1 MRNVFLIAAKEIQE
15 SLRNWWVLSTTLLL
29 AALALTLTFLGS
41 APTGTVAVRAL
52 DVVIVS
58 LSSLTIFLLPLIAL
72 LISHDAIVG
81 EIERGTML
89 LLLSYP
95 VGRWQVLIGK
105 FAGHLAILAFA
116 IVLGYGAAALALATT
131 GATIDAESWAAFGKM
146 IGSSILLGASFIA
159 VGYLVSSLV
168 RARGTA
174 AGIAIGIWLLL
185 VLIYDIALL
194 GLLVI
199 DQGRFIS
206 AGILNALLLLNP
218 TDVYRMFNLAGSANV
233 SVFSGMA
240 GLADTMTLNP
250 EILLMA
256 LAAWAALPLAL
267 AAFVFSRRE
276 L

>member
-1 MRNVFLIAAKEIQE
+1 MKSMLIIAGKEIQE
-15 SLRNWWVLSTTLLL
+15 GLRNRWVLATTLLL
-29 AALALTLTFLGS
+29 AALSLTLTFLGS
-41 APTGTVAVRAL
+41 APTGNVGVGAL

-81 EIERGTML
+81 DMERGTML

-95 VGRWQVLIGK
+95 VGRRQVLLGK

-116 IVLGYGAAALALATT
+116 TVLGYGAAAAALAIT
-131 GATIDAESWAAFGKM
+131 GAAIDAESWLAFARM
-146 IGSSILLGASFIA
+146 IGSSILLGAAFIA
-159 VGYLVSSLV
+159 VGYLVSALV
-168 RARGTA
+168 QQRGTA
-174 AGIAIGIWLLL
+174 AGIAVGIWLLL
-185 VLIYDIALL
+185 VLVYDMALL
-194 GLLVI
+194 GVLVA

-206 AGILNALLLLNP
+206 GEILNVLLLLNP

-240 GLADTMTLNP
+240 GLANSVTLDGSV
-250 EILLMA
+250 LLGVLA
-256 LAAWAALPLAL
+256 LWAALPIAL
-267 AAFVFSRRE
+267 ATIAFSRRE

>member
-1 MRNVFLIAAKEIQE
+1 VRNILLIAAKEIQE
-15 SLRNWWVLSTTLLL
+15 SMRNWWVLSATLLL

-41 APTGTVAVRAL
+41 APTGSVGVRAL

-81 EIERGTML
+81 EMERGTML

-95 VGRWQVLIGK
+95 VGRWQVLLGK

-116 IVLGYGAAALALATT
+116 IVLGYGAAAFALAAT

-185 VLIYDIALL
+185 VLIYDMALL
-194 GLLVI
+194 GLLVV

-206 AGILNALLLLNP
+206 AGVLNTLSIACSISLVPP
-218 TDVYRMFNLAGSANV
+218 TSVYSRAWLV
-233 SVFSGMA
+233 SP
-240 GLADTMTLNP
+240 TP
-250 EILLMA
+250 
-256 LAAWAALPLAL
+256 
-267 AAFVFSRRE
+267 
-276 L
+276 